1 MLINDNSR
9 NCGNLELLT
18 LLSQLFSKIDFSL
31 KCYVKSKSKNCNIN
45 IIDYSINVND
55 LIYLYL
61 FTQDIQLRLGKP
73 KCDEHNEVD
82 LVEERKNL
90 KEKVSIVAQCLERKE
105 EKVQNHAKTH
115 RSFVSVED
123 MGVGM
128 ADLRQRSHKPPKKAK
143 NKTNKTTLELDNKL
157 PSNVIQELN
166 TVLQKN
172 RILHDET
179 SS

>member
-9 NCGNLELLT
+9 NYGNLELLSM
-18 LLSQLFSKIDFSL
+18 LSQLFSKIDSSL

-45 IIDYSINVND
+45 IIDHSINGND

-61 FTQDIQLRLGKP
+61 FTQDIQLKLRKP
-73 KCDEHNEVD
+73 KLDEHNEID

-90 KEKVSIVAQCLERKE
+90 KEKASIVAQCLERKE
-105 EKVQNHAKTH
+105 EKVQNHAKT
-115 RSFVSVED
+115 RQSFISVEE
-123 MGVGM
+123 MGVGT
-128 ADLRQRSHKPPKKAK
+128 ADLRQRSHKPLKKSK
-143 NKTNKTTLELDNKL
+143 NKTNKNTLELDNKL

-172 RILHDET
+172 RTLQDET